1 MQKRRKIA
9 AGELMIYLA
18 SMIRVRAC
26 AATVAWLSI
35 LLSMSACS
43 ALDFMKPPPIETAF
57 TPAPAPPPPPPPG
70 PPGPT
75 SPPTPEEARDE
86 IVHWFT
92 EHGYHDYQVAA
103 LVQHARTESNFRAC
117 AVGPADLRY
126 TFQWGGTRLQQLH
139 EFAKTDGCPQL
150 HTQLAFADK
159 ELRNDPKYACF
170 WDATSEP
177 AAYAALR
184 RGFGAGSC

>member
-1 MQKRRKIA
+1 VI
-9 AGELMIYLA
+9 IYLA
-18 SMIRVRAC
+18 SMVRVRAC
-26 AATVAWLSI
+26 AAVAAWMCVLM
-35 LLSMSACS
+35 SMSACS
-43 ALDFMKPPPIETAF
+43 VFQFAAPPPIETAF
-57 TPAPAPPPPPPPG
+57 VPAPAPPPPPPLQLL
-70 PPGPT
+70 PP
-75 SPPTPEEARDE
+75 SSEEARAE
-86 IVHWFT
+86 IVRWFT
-92 EHGYHDYQVAA
+92 AAGYRDYQVAA

-139 EFAKTDGCPQL
+139 AFAHTDGCPQL
-150 HTQLAFADK
+150 DRQLAFADK

-170 WDATSEP
+170 WDATTEP